1 MNRVTKST
9 WKTINAVIALTL
21 VTGWGLSGCGQEP
34 PPTRET
40 VRPVQAMKVADVQS
54 ISGRWLPG
62 TAKATQEVN
71 LSFRVSGPLI
81 ELPNDIVGK
90 RYKKGQTI
98 AKIDPRDFKVELQ
111 NVQGQLDR
119 AQASLTQAQADYNRV
134 LNIQKQDPGAT
145 SQAEVDKKKEG
156 RDRAR
161 ANITSYRAALT
172 AAKDQLSYTELKAPY
187 EGTVTSKYVEN
198 FQTVR
203 VKEPVVR
210 LLDDSSVDMVV
221 NIPENIISVV
231 QYVKDIR
238 VRFDAI
244 AGREFAAKIKEVG
257 AEASQ
262 TTRTYPVTLTM
273 KQPEDVKILAGMA
286 GQANAKVDLP
296 GEKAKLDIEIPV
308 AAVFSP
314 DATQMTY
321 VWIIDEQAKTVQK
334 REVKVG
340 ELTDLGIQVTEG
352 LKAGEWIAT
361 AGVHYL
367 KEGQK
372 IKILEAREEW
382 GS

>member
-9 WKTINAVIALTL
+9 WNTINAVIALIL
-21 VTGWGLSGCGQEP
+21 VTGWGLSGCGKEP

-40 VRPVQAMKVADVQS
+40 ARPVQAMKVADVQS
-54 ISGRWLPG
+54 LSGRWLPG
-62 TAKATQEVN
+62 TAKATREVN

-98 AKIDPRDFKVELQ
+98 AKIDPRDFKVEVQ

-119 AQASLTQAQADYNRV
+119 AKASLTQAQADYNRV
-134 LNIQKQDPGAT
+134 LNIKKQDPGAT

-203 VKEPVVR
+203 EKEPVVR
-210 LLDDSSVDMVV
+210 LLDDSSVDMVINV
-221 NIPENIISVV
+221 PENLISVV
-231 QYVKDIR
+231 QYVEDIR

-286 GQANAKVDLP
+286 GQANSKVDLP
-296 GEKAKLDIEIPV
+296 GEKAKIDIQIPV

-334 REVKVG
+334 REVTVG
-340 ELTDLGIQVTEG
+340 ELTDLGIQVKEG

-372 IKILEAREEW
+372 VKILEAREEW